1 MTRGLRLAAA
11 LLVVVGLLAGLTVP
25 AAPPRPVLERG
36 GYFLLAGDF
45 HVHTFPGDGSLAPW
59 DIAREAARRGLDVVA
74 LTNHNS
80 MLSSRL
86 AGYFVVPSGALLIPS
101 EEITGVGF
109 HLAAVGVDRTVD
121 WRGRVV
127 DAAAAVH
134 ARGGVVIAAHPV
146 GRYQPAFDAA
156 AVAALD
162 GVEASH
168 PMTHVDAHAKKD
180 LAAFYQRVTAEH
192 PGIAAIGSSDFH
204 NFAPVGL
211 SRTFLFSKSRA
222 REGVLDAIRAGRTV
236 ACDGL
241 GQIYG
246 PAELAT
252 LVADDCRRA
261 AGAPPLDASFPDWL
275 GTWLICV
282 GLVGLILLGAPE

>member
-1 MTRGLRLAAA
+1 VTRTLRLAAA
-11 LLVVVGLLAGLTVP
+11 LVVVVGLIVGLSVP
-25 AAPPRPVLERG
+25 AAAPRPVPQRG
-36 GYFLLAGDF
+36 GFFLLAGDF
-45 HVHTFPGDGSLAPW
+45 HVHSFPGDGSLAPW

-86 AGYFVVPSGALLIPS
+86 AGYFVSPSAALLIPS

-109 HLAAVGVDRTVD
+109 HLAAVGVDRTID
-121 WRGRVV
+121 WRGRVT

-134 ARGGVVIAAHPV
+134 ARGGLLIAAHPSA
-146 GRYQPAFDAA
+146 RFQPAFDAP

-162 GVEASH
+162 GVEAAH
-168 PMTHVDAHAKKD
+168 PMIHFDAGTRREI
-180 LAAFYQRVTAEH
+180 AAFYQRVAAEH

-222 REGVLDAIRAGRTV
+222 REGVLEAIRAGRTV
-236 ACDGL
+236 ACDGT
-241 GQIYG
+241 GQAYG
-246 PAELAT
+246 PAELTA

-261 AGAPPLDASFPDWL
+261 AGAPPNDASLADRL
-275 GTWLICV
+275 ATWCICL
-282 GLVGLILLGAPE
+282 GLVALVVLGVPG